1 MQPRTRKNMDRQMV
15 LFKISLEELCLKRRG
30 FVKSADNSPS
40 SRILKA
46 KRIPSS
52 MRVSIFSIGEPLST
66 GGL

>member
-1 MQPRTRKNMDRQMV
+1 MV